1 MHPLLRKILDPPLYV
16 HVKSQFQGKKPVF
29 PLRNFRLLYYPG
41 ILQQLQ
47 HLIIQFPLYY
57 LLVVAYRR
65 LKTKRNF
72 TLLALK
78 VVAVAYERW
87 SLTRGFQCTD
97 LAEKLLVNWLL
108 RRGGRNWR
116 FDCNLSVILR
126 RPLISGPEQDISS
139 CVSMVMQCTE
149 KIHGLWPIAEL
160 FCWEGKHLS
169 MWVKITLG
177 EWILR
182 VTCLN
187 GEYYQN

>member
-1 MHPLLRKILDPPLYV
+1 MRQCRCNVTFCMWKVNFEEKNTGSSIE
-16 HVKSQFQGKKPVF
+16 KF
-29 PLRNFRLLYYPG
+29 PALV
-41 ILQQLQ
+41 ILQRLQ

-65 LKTKRNF
+65 SKTKRNF

-78 VVAVAYERW
+78 VVAVAYEEW